1 MIQPA
6 TFLTILQKHGIR
18 LFAGVPDSLL
28 QPLCVEIMMSVP
40 AERHWITANEGSAI
54 ALATGYYLGT
64 GELTCVYMQ
73 NSGLGNA
80 INPLVSLADADV
92 YGIPML
98 LLIGW
103 RGEIRDGKQIND
115 EPQHVKQGLIT
126 LDLLQCLGIPHV
138 ILSAQMPDVEN
149 PIAELLNQAR
159 CGSCP
164 VGIVVRKGTFADATV
179 RELTPEYTLTRE
191 GALKALISV
200 LPPDAVLVGTTGK
213 ASRELYEIRVAEQRD
228 PQRDFLT
235 VGAMGHA
242 SQIAAGI
249 ALARPD
255 RKVVCIDGDGALIMH
270 MGGLTT
276 TATFSN
282 LLHIIIN
289 NGSHESVGGQP
300 TRGLHIDIP
309 TIAVACGYVIAR
321 TAVDAAQIRDAVRDV
336 LSVRGPGLIEIRTR
350 SGARTDLGRPKAT
363 PVEFKRSFMRSLSGK
378 A

>member
-1 MIQPA
+1 M
-6 TFLTILQKHGIR
+6 
-18 LFAGVPDSLL
+18 
-28 QPLCVEIMMSVP
+28 
-40 AERHWITANEGSAI
+40 
-54 ALATGYYLGT
+54 
-64 GELTCVYMQ
+64 
-73 NSGLGNA
+73 
-80 INPLVSLADADV
+80 
-92 YGIPML
+92 
-98 LLIGW
+98 
-103 RGEIRDGKQIND
+103 
-115 EPQHVKQGLIT
+115 
-126 LDLLQCLGIPHV
+126 
-138 ILSAQMPDVEN
+138 
-149 PIAELLNQAR
+149 
-159 CGSCP
+159 
-164 VGIVVRKGTFADATV
+164 TV

-191 GALKALISV
+191 EALKALVSV

-300 TRGLHIDIP
+300 TR
-309 TIAVACGYVIAR
+309 IAHRHPDYR
-321 TAVDAAQIRDAVRDV
+321 
-336 LSVRGPGLIEIRTR
+336 
-350 SGARTDLGRPKAT
+350 
-363 PVEFKRSFMRSLSGK
+363 RSLRLCYRADCCRRCPDSRCRQGCSVSARVGTDRNPNPLRRSDGPRPSEGYSGRVQAK
-378 A
+378 LHAFTFRQGMTPTHGRQ